1 MRSQGVIGAPTF
13 SQIKAQVSAILSRSK
28 GSKVIGIHAKGRWS
42 GDRLQF
48 DGAQR
53 YWIEQCDSPLALRI
67 ALQQAQ
73 QEPRAPEGQDSLIYV
88 LITSLPENELAEDIL
103 IRLAKQRLFAI
114 DPWQIVKSLFRAT
127 SIDPRLIEHRWIPE
141 VLMDWMPAHRYA
153 PVMGGFLDAEVIW
166 PLLLQ
171 HGFYLN
177 ADRPDLV
184 AILEWSMD
192 AEHVERYQQTAEA
205 FRTAAVD
212 WLAALIGPTAQA
224 ILHCVAHNELPDAL
238 PLGLVAEVIC
248 HPETQGKL
256 DKALGKLEERFLN
269 GEALPLPTLQ
279 AWNLAA
285 KQTLNRLP
293 PRHRSTAIQRSD
305 EILKEIG
312 AEQFAH
318 LSTSSEQGF
327 NQRLTELSKHLV
339 AVVNKPTQVNLT
351 SLKQAYTT
359 VEQHQQLLEAVNQR
373 RLQRIQMSLRL
384 AQWLVSHQVSP
395 TPAPNALE
403 EAIAYHTQEGGFLD
417 WARLTLPMAE
427 PHRELATAFGKLFDA
442 VTEIRESQS
451 YQFAKLLQDWT
462 AIGSMR
468 KSFTPIE
475 QILETVIAP
484 LAATHPILLLVM
496 DGMSFAVC
504 NELLSDLTQQNWH
517 LLAPDATPRVSIQA
531 GLAAIPSITEV
542 SRASLL
548 CGQIEKG
555 IQSKEKPGFTQH
567 PALLQHCK
575 RGAPP
580 LLFHKDAIQ
589 STEASVLSRELH
601 GAIEST
607 TNRVIGL
614 VLNAVDDLLGKGE
627 QVDIAWTRDRIKV
640 LQPIL
645 QAARTA
651 GRLVILT
658 SDHGHVL
665 HHGTT
670 YQPPQGSE
678 RWRRDDGKPKDNE
691 LRLEGDRV
699 IGPDGNSVI
708 VPWTEKLRYCMSK
721 KHGYHGGITPQEMIV
736 PIAVLATASAC
747 PPAWTPA
754 QLYCPDW
761 WELKCGIDS
770 VALND
775 ACAPD
780 PKPESQ
786 LSNEQKSLGPLF
798 EYCESLPT

>member
-1 MRSQGVIGAPTF
+1 MIGAPTF
-13 SQIKAQVSAILSRSK
+13 SQIKAQVSAILQRSK
-28 GSKVIGIHAKGRWS
+28 GSKVIGIHAKGRWT
-42 GDRLQF
+42 GDRLQS
-48 DGAQR
+48 DGAQQ

-73 QEPRAPEGQDSLIYV
+73 QEPGDPEGQDDIIHV
-88 LITSLPENELAEDIL
+88 LITSLLENELAEDIL
-103 IRLAKQRLFAI
+103 IRLAKQRLFTI

-171 HGFYLN
+171 HGFHLK
-177 ADRPDLV
+177 ADRPDL
-184 AILEWSMD
+184 ATILEWSVD
-192 AEHVERYQQTAEA
+192 EDHVERYRQTAEE

-212 WLAALIGPTAQA
+212 WLTDLIGPAAKA

-248 HPETQGKL
+248 HPDTQGKL

-269 GEALPLPTLQ
+269 GEVLPQATLQ
-279 AWNLAA
+279 TWSLAA
-285 KQTLNRLP
+285 RQTLNRLP
-293 PRHRSTAIQRSD
+293 ASYRSTAIQRSD

-318 LSTSSEQGF
+318 LSTISEQGF

-339 AVVNKPTQVNLT
+339 ALVKKPTQANLT
-351 SLKQAYTT
+351 SLKQAYTN
-359 VEQHQQLLEAVNQR
+359 VAQHQQLLDAVNQR

-384 AQWLVSHQVSP
+384 AQWLVSQQASP
-395 TPAPNALE
+395 TPAPKALE
-403 EAIAYHTQEGGFLD
+403 EAISSHAQEGGFLD

-462 AIGSMR
+462 AIGSIR
-468 KSFTPIE
+468 KSFTLIE
-475 QILETVIAP
+475 HILETVVAP
-484 LAATHPILLLVM
+484 LAATHPILLIVM
-496 DGMSFAVC
+496 DGMSVAVC

-517 LLAPDATPRVSIQA
+517 LLAPEDATQLSIQP
-531 GLAAIPSITEV
+531 GLAAIPSVTEV

-548 CGQIEKG
+548 CGQIEQG
-555 IQSKEKPGFTQH
+555 TQAKEKPGFTKH

-575 RGAPP
+575 RSAPP
-580 LLFHKDAIQ
+580 LLFHKDALQ
-589 STEASVLSRELH
+589 SLEASVLSNELH
-601 GAIEST
+601 GEIGSST
-607 TNRVIGL
+607 NQVIGL
-614 VLNAVDDLLGKGE
+614 VINAVDDLLGKGE
-627 QVDIAWTRDRIKV
+627 QVDIAWTSDRIKV

-651 GRLVILT
+651 GRLIIFT

-665 HHGTT
+665 HHGTK
-670 YQPPQGSE
+670 YRPPQGSE
-678 RWRRDDGKPKDNE
+678 RWRKDDGKPKDNE

-699 IGPDGNSVI
+699 IAPDGNSVI
-708 VPWTEKLRYCMSK
+708 VPWTEKLRYCTSQ

-736 PIAVLATASAC
+736 PIAILATDNICPKGWGFLNLSA
-747 PPAWTPA
+747 PN
-754 QLYCPDW
+754 W
-761 WELKCGIDS
+761 WK
-770 VALND
+770 LNL
-775 ACAPD
+775 AT
-780 PKPESQ
+780 E
-786 LSNEQKSLGPLF
+786 NEQAEDLKSEPPLQSSLGPLF
-798 EYCESLPT
+798 SYGDSLVN

>member
-1 MRSQGVIGAPTF
+1 MIAAPTF
-13 SQIKAQVSAILSRSK
+13 SQIKGQVNAILQRSN
-28 GSKVIGIHAKGRWS
+28 GSQVIGIHAQGRWT
-42 GDRLQF
+42 GDRLQT
-48 DGAQR
+48 DGTQK
-53 YWIEQCDSPLALRI
+53 YWIEQCDSPLALRL

-73 QEPRAPEGQDSLIYV
+73 QEPGKAEEQQDDSIRV
-88 LITSLPENELAEDIL
+88 LITPLAETELAEDIL
-103 IRLAKQRLFAI
+103 IRLAKQRLFTI

-141 VLMDWMPAHRYA
+141 MLMDWMPANRYA

-171 HGFYLN
+171 HGFHLK
-177 ADRPDLV
+177 ADRPDL
-184 AILEWSMD
+184 ATILEWSVD
-192 AEHVERYQQTAEA
+192 TDHVERYRQTAEE
-205 FRTAAVD
+205 FRAAAIN
-212 WLAALIGPTAQA
+212 WLAELIGPAAKA

-238 PLGLVAEVIC
+238 PLGLAAEVIC

-256 DKALGKLEERFLN
+256 DKAVGKLEERFLN
-269 GEALPLPTLQ
+269 GTAFPQPTLQ
-279 AWNLAA
+279 TWSVAA
-285 KQTLNRLP
+285 RQTVNRLP
-293 PRHRSTAIQRSD
+293 PSYRSSAIQRSD
-305 EILKEIG
+305 EILTEIG
-312 AEQFAH
+312 AEKFAH
-318 LSTSSEQGF
+318 LSTISEKGL
-327 NQRLTELSKHLV
+327 NQRLTQLSKHLV
-339 AVVNKPTQVNLT
+339 ALVKNPTQENLT
-351 SLKQAYTT
+351 SLKQAYNT
-359 VEQHQQLLEAVNQR
+359 VEQHQQLLDTTNQR

-384 AQWLVSHQVSP
+384 AQWLVSHQASP
-395 TPAPNALE
+395 TPAPKALE
-403 EAIAYHTQEGGFLD
+403 EAIAYHTEEGGFLD

-427 PHRELATAFGKLFDA
+427 PHRELATAFGTLFDA

-475 QILETVIAP
+475 NILETVVAP
-484 LAATHPILLLVM
+484 LAATHPVLLLVM
-496 DGMSFAVC
+496 DGMSLAVC

-517 LLAPDATPRVSIQA
+517 LLAPEDAPQLSTQA

-548 CGQIEKG
+548 CGQIKKG
-555 IQSKEKPGFTQH
+555 TQSKEKPGFTKY

-589 STEASVLSRELH
+589 STEASVLSNELH
-601 GAIEST
+601 GAIGSN

-614 VLNAVDDLLGKGE
+614 VINAVDDLLGKGE
-627 QVDIAWTRDRIKV
+627 QVDIAWTSDRIKV

-651 GRLVILT
+651 GRLVIFT

-670 YQPPQGSE
+670 YQPPKGSE
-678 RWRRDDGKPKDNE
+678 RWRKDNGKPKDNE

-699 IGPDGNSVI
+699 IASDGNSVI
-708 VPWTEKLRYCMSK
+708 VPWTEKLRYCTSK
-721 KHGYHGGITPQEMIV
+721 KHGYHGGVTPQEMIV
-736 PIAVLATASAC
+736 PIAVLGGANDC
-747 PPAWTPA
+747 PPKWTPSQVHLPA
-754 QLYCPDW
+754 W
-761 WELKCGIDS
+761 WELNCAIES
-770 VALND
+770 VAATDD
-775 ACAPD
+775 AFE
-780 PKPESQ
+780 KTTKLKSQ
-786 LSNEQKSLGPLF
+786 SSSEEISLGPLF
-798 EYCESLPT
+798 SYRESLST